1 MNLAHSQLRL
11 AFPIC
16 FLIKQ
21 YEPRK
26 VFMQPEEIQPIFEED
41 DLDISED
48 EEDDISDFD
57 LFE

>member
-1 MNLAHSQLRL
+1 
-11 AFPIC
+11 
-16 FLIKQ
+16 
-21 YEPRK
+21 
-26 VFMQPEEIQPIFEED
+26 MQPEEIQPIFEED